1 MLLKRVCTTFPTQRV
16 HPKKEACAVVREWQ
30 ALGTTAVL
38 SLNDVPAGAYALRI
52 DEGERTEVVR
62 VVKE

>member
-1 MLLKRVCTTFPTQRV
+1 M
-16 HPKKEACAVVREWQ
+16 VREWSV
-30 ALGTTAVL
+30 LGTTAVL

-52 DEGERTEVVR
+52 HEGERTDVVR